1 MAPAMSHAALPPSPQ
16 ILDLPG
22 QGGITIRALDWGGNG
37 PPVVLLHPN
46 GFCGGLYEPIAHP
59 IRSKA
64 RPIAID
70 LRGHGGSTAPD
81 DPGAYRFEHLALDV
95 LEVLDHLGLR
105 TVAGVG
111 GSLGGAVAIL
121 VHRLDPH
128 RWTRLL
134 LAEPVAFPADAFPHH
149 TENPMAAAAR
159 RRRPTFASRAE
170 MADSYRSKEPLS
182 QLAPEALDA
191 YIRWGT
197 TVDAGGVHLA
207 CRPEIEATIFEASA
221 AAGGATEAWDH
232 LAELTCPTTI
242 AAGEH
247 TFLPDIFAAQAE
259 RAGAGLAMVPGGH
272 FVLHENTL
280 RGANLIVRHVLP

>member
-1 MAPAMSHAALPPSPQ
+1 MGESARPPEVRR
-16 ILDLPG
+16 IAG
-22 QGGITIRALDWGGNG
+22 QAGITIRVLDWGGTG
-37 PPVVLLHPN
+37 PPIVLLHPN
-46 GFCGGLYEPIAHP
+46 GFCGGLYEPIAGQLV
-59 IRSKA
+59 RAA

-70 LRGHGGSTAPD
+70 LRCHGGSTAPQ
-81 DPGAYRFEHLALDV
+81 DPGAYRFEHLAVDV
-95 LEVLDHLGLR
+95 LEVLDQLGLR

-121 VHRLDPH
+121 VHRLDPQ

-159 RRRPTFASRAE
+159 RRRPSFASQAE
-170 MADSYRSKEPLS
+170 MNATYSGKQPLS

-197 TVDAGGVHLA
+197 TVDASGVHLA

-221 AAGGATEAWDH
+221 ADGGAAEAWDH
-232 LAELTCPTTI
+232 LPDLSCPTTI

-259 RAGAGLAMVPGGH
+259 RAGAALVTLPGGH
-272 FVLHENTL
+272 FVLHENTR
-280 RGANLIVRHVLP
+280 RGADLVARHALS

>member
-1 MAPAMSHAALPPSPQ
+1 MAPTTSHPALPPPPQ
-16 ILDLPG
+16 VLDLPG
-22 QGGITIRALDWGGNG
+22 HAGTTIRTLDWGGTG

-46 GFCGGLYEPIAHP
+46 GFCGGLYEPIAHL
-59 IRSKA
+59 IGTAA

-70 LRGHGGSTAPD
+70 LRGHGGSTAPV
-81 DPGAYRFEHLALDV
+81 DPAAYRFEHLAIDV
-95 LEVLDHLGLR
+95 LEVLDHLGLH
-105 TVAGVG
+105 TIAGVG

-121 VHRLDPH
+121 VHRLDPQ

-134 LAEPVAFPADAFPHH
+134 LAEPVAFPANIFPQH

-170 MADSYRSKEPLS
+170 MADSYRTKEPLS

-197 TVDAGGVHLA
+197 TVDADSVHLA
-207 CRPEIEATIFEASA
+207 CRPEIEATIFEISASD
-221 AAGGATEAWDH
+221 GGAADAWDH
-232 LAELTCPTTI
+232 LADLTCPTTI

-259 RAGAGLAMVPGGH
+259 RAHAELITVPGGH

-280 RGANLIVRHVLP
+280 RGATLIARHALP